1 MVIAEE
7 MRVRVS
13 AASSPKEQPKKKANT
28 SPLPHGSPSSRKL
41 YFRQTDSW
49 KQLTKGVKAKPGAR
63 TPRTYNV
70 VSRKRSANH
79 RNARDPA
86 GAVAGEPMEYVFGND
101 DIPDVDADDA

>member
-1 MVIAEE
+1 M
-7 MRVRVS
+7 RVS

-63 TPRTYNV
+63 TLRSYNV

-86 GAVAGEPMEYVFGND
+86 GAVAAEFIEDVFGND
-101 DIPDVDADDA
+101 DIPDFDADDAQVSTV